1 VGLIGLN
8 MENKSNKSFIR
19 RVPWWGWL
27 LIILFAPGFLMS
39 LFSAGKS
46 EPISEPTKQ
55 EEVKKENKQ
64 TQASVN
70 FTGTQ
75 FIITN
80 KNDFDWNRVEIIVNE
95 KYRYEA
101 GVMKSGSTY
110 EIGAGQ
116 FTDKKNVRFN
126 PFEIKPA
133 EIRIY
138 VKEPMSD
145 DWYGEL
151 K

>member
-1 VGLIGLN
+1 
-8 MENKSNKSFIR
+8 MEEKPFIKR
-19 RVPWWGWL
+19 IPWWGWL
-27 LIILFAPGFLMS
+27 LIILFTPGLLMS

-46 EPISEPTKQ
+46 EPNPEPKKQ
-55 EEVKKENKQ
+55 QEVKKENKQ

-75 FIITN
+75 FVITN
-80 KNDFDWNRVEIIVNE
+80 KNDFDWDRVEIIVNE
-95 KYRYEA
+95 KYRYEVGGMEA
-101 GVMKSGSTY
+101 GLTY
-110 EIGAGQ
+110 EVGAGQ
-116 FTDKKNVRFN
+116 FTDSKNNRLN

-138 VKEPMSD
+138 VKEPISD

-151 K
+151 N

>member
-1 VGLIGLN
+1 
-8 MENKSNKSFIR
+8 MEEKPFYKKI
-19 RVPWWGWL
+19 PWWGWL
-27 LIILFAPGFLMS
+27 LIILFTPSLLMS
-39 LFSAGKS
+39 LFSPSKTES
-46 EPISEPTKQ
+46 SQEQTKQ
-55 EEVKKENKQ
+55 KEIKKESKQ
-64 TQASVN
+64 TQAGVN

-75 FIITN
+75 FVITN
-80 KNDFDWNRVEIIVNE
+80 KNDFDWERAEIIINE

-101 GVMKSGSTY
+101 GVMKAGSTY

-116 FTDKKNVRFN
+116 FTDSKNVRFN

-138 VKEPMSD
+138 VKESMSD

-151 K
+151 N